1 MKLTTATIGILFM
14 VAATLQLAAVVSA
27 ADYYKPETVWCN
39 NTLSRCSGAYVDCP
53 SECPS
58 TTYPNAKSKVCHV
71 NCDHPLC
78 KAQCKKRKPNCD
90 APGSACYDPRFVGG
104 DGVVFYFHGKTNE
117 VFSLVS
123 DPNFQIN
130 GRFIGHRPTGRSRD
144 FTWIQSLGIVFD
156 SHKFTLEATKSVT
169 WDSNVEHLKF
179 TYNGQ
184 DISIAQ
190 GSLSSWYSG
199 ETKDIK
205 VERVSSKNSVILTL
219 KDKAEILVNVVPVTK
234 EDDRVHKYQ
243 VPLDDCFVHLE
254 VQFRFF
260 DLSAQVDGVLGRTYQ
275 PDFENSAAKPG
286 VAMPVMG
293 GEDKYKTTDLLST
306 ECGSC
311 IFSSKSTKE
320 QSSKQGNAI
329 DFPTLDCTRGS
340 AAGYGIVCRK

>member
-1 MKLTTATIGILFM
+1 MKVTIGMSAAILM
-14 VAATLQLAAVVSA
+14 VAAALQLAVVSA
-27 ADYYKPETVWCN
+27 ADHYYPKAETVWCN

-53 SECPS
+53 AECPS
-58 TTYPNAKSKVCHV
+58 TTYPNAQSKVCHI

-78 KAQCKKRKPNCD
+78 KPQCMKRKPN
-90 APGSACYDPRFVGG
+90 Y
-104 DGVVFYFHGKTNE
+104 
-117 VFSLVS
+117 
-123 DPNFQIN
+123 FQIN
-130 GRFIGHRPTGRSRD
+130 GRFIGHRPSGRSRD
-144 FTWIQSLGIVFD
+144 FTWIQSLGIVFN
-156 SHKFTLEATKSVT
+156 SHKFTLEATKAAT

-179 TYNGQ
+179 AYNSQ
-184 DISIAQ
+184 DLSIAQ

-199 ETKDIK
+199 ESKDIK
-205 VERVSSKNSVILTL
+205 VERVSNKNSVIITL

-243 VPLDDCFVHLE
+243 VPQDDCFVHLE

-260 DLSAQVDGVLGRTYQ
+260 DLSPKVDGVLGRTYQ

-293 GEDKYKTTDLLST
+293 GEEKYRTSDLLST

-311 IFSSKSTKE
+311 IFSSSEETT
-320 QSSKQGNAI
+320 QRNNVI

>member
-1 MKLTTATIGILFM
+1 MSAAILM
-14 VAATLQLAAVVSA
+14 VAAALQLAVVSA
-27 ADYYKPETVWCN
+27 ADHYYPKAETVWCN

-53 SECPS
+53 AECPS
-58 TTYPNAKSKVCHV
+58 TTYPNAQS
-71 NCDHPLC
+71 
-78 KAQCKKRKPNCD
+78 KRKPNCN

-130 GRFIGHRPTGRSRD
+130 GRFIGHRPSGRSRD
-144 FTWIQSLGIVFD
+144 FTWIQSLGIVFN
-156 SHKFTLEATKSVT
+156 SHKFTLEATKAAT

-179 TYNGQ
+179 AYNSQ
-184 DISIAQ
+184 DLSIAQ

-199 ETKDIK
+199 ESKDIK
-205 VERVSSKNSVILTL
+205 VERVSNKNSVIITL

-243 VPLDDCFVHLE
+243 VPQDDCFVHLE

-260 DLSAQVDGVLGRTYQ
+260 DLSPKVDGVLGRTYQ

-293 GEDKYKTTDLLST
+293 GEEKYRTSDLLST

-311 IFSSKSTKE
+311 IFSSSEETT
-320 QSSKQGNAI
+320 QRNNVI

>member
-1 MKLTTATIGILFM
+1 
-14 VAATLQLAAVVSA
+14 
-27 ADYYKPETVWCN
+27 
-39 NTLSRCSGAYVDCP
+39 
-53 SECPS
+53 
-58 TTYPNAKSKVCHV
+58 
-71 NCDHPLC
+71 
-78 KAQCKKRKPNCD
+78 
-90 APGSACYDPRFVGG
+90 
-104 DGVVFYFHGKTNE
+104 
-117 VFSLVS
+117 
-123 DPNFQIN
+123 QIN

>member
-78 KAQCKKRKPNCD
+78 KAQCKK
-90 APGSACYDPRFVGG
+90 
-104 DGVVFYFHGKTNE
+104 
-117 VFSLVS
+117 
-123 DPNFQIN
+123 
-130 GRFIGHRPTGRSRD
+130 
-144 FTWIQSLGIVFD
+144 
-156 SHKFTLEATKSVT
+156 
-169 WDSNVEHLKF
+169 
-179 TYNGQ
+179 
-184 DISIAQ
+184 
-190 GSLSSWYSG
+190 
-199 ETKDIK
+199 
-205 VERVSSKNSVILTL
+205 
-219 KDKAEILVNVVPVTK
+219 
-234 EDDRVHKYQ
+234 
-243 VPLDDCFVHLE
+243 

>member
-1 MKLTTATIGILFM
+1 MIYFSI
-14 VAATLQLAAVVSA
+14 
-27 ADYYKPETVWCN
+27 
-39 NTLSRCSGAYVDCP
+39 
-53 SECPS
+53 SE
-58 TTYPNAKSKVCHV
+58 
-71 NCDHPLC
+71 
-78 KAQCKKRKPNCD
+78 RKPNCN

-130 GRFIGHRPTGRSRD
+130 GRFIGHR
-144 FTWIQSLGIVFD
+144 
-156 SHKFTLEATKSVT
+156 
-169 WDSNVEHLKF
+169 DSNVEHLKF
-179 TYNGQ
+179 AYNSQ
-184 DISIAQ
+184 DLSIAQ

-199 ETKDIK
+199 ESKDIK
-205 VERVSSKNSVILTL
+205 VERVSNKNSVIITL

-243 VPLDDCFVHLE
+243 VPQDDCFVHLE

-260 DLSAQVDGVLGRTYQ
+260 DLSPKVDGVLGRTYQ

-293 GEDKYKTTDLLST
+293 GEEKYRTSDLLST

-311 IFSSKSTKE
+311 IFSSSEETT
-320 QSSKQGNAI
+320 QRNNVI